1 MFSFFFFLFFLGFA
15 SEMSKTTNFWYNNKK
30 NWKKNTTVNKPTGI
44 EKCHKV
50 ASVIEAKSNS
60 VILLEVFFFFSFP
73 LYFLLTKIEA
83 LSYLWDAGSNGPLC
97 GIHTGQQ
104 NKVRGPFNSL
114 AFGFEEVCSPR
125 LLCTNIQARSIN
137 IAKGCS
143 GR

>member
-1 MFSFFFFLFFLGFA
+1 MFSFFFFFFSRLCIW
-15 SEMSKTTNFWYNNKK
+15 NVQNNKLLIQQQK